1 MYIYLYILVCIHAF
15 NASCKRS
22 IKFAQIRDMV
32 CNYYV
37 GITVITTQSL
47 CSISSFTDW
56 EKDPGRYCTQFWPG
70 WDAKLTPEIKEKYQ
84 ITGISK
90 FIMAVGMIIL
100 ALTDNKQCTRS
111 GLRASKNQNFPG
123 GACPQ
128 TSLGLHMHSTCITR
142 NYSKIS
148 LESPMHVPT
157 IC

>member
-1 MYIYLYILVCIHAF
+1 MTSYHTSCRMYISIIYILVCIHAF

-32 CNYYV
+32 CNYYA

-47 CSISSFTDW
+47 CSITSFTDW

-90 FIMAVGMIIL
+90 FIVTVDMIIL
-100 ALTDNKQCTRS
+100 ALTDNGVLEVVSEHLKI
-111 GLRASKNQNFPG
+111 KIF
-123 GACPQ
+123 
-128 TSLGLHMHSTCITR
+128 LGEHAPRPS
-142 NYSKIS
+142 
-148 LESPMHVPT
+148 
-157 IC
+157 